1 MNWPNWLTRARK
13 TDSYDAH
20 PIGYRRTAARVL
32 VTEETALSYA
42 AFWAAVRLISETVAS
57 LSFHVHRRLANGG
70 RELQPDNP
78 VDRLLHTQPNPE
90 MCSFTFRELLQSWV
104 VTWGNGYAEI
114 ERDSRGRPVAL
125 WPVEPWRVE
134 PGHDESG
141 DVAYE
146 VSNKSGKNTVF
157 KARDMFH
164 IKGMSSDGLRG
175 YSVIAIAREVIG
187 LGIAT
192 ERYGASFFGNS
203 SRPAGVIE
211 HPGHLKKEALDRFR
225 ESWEEI
231 HGGSGNA
238 NKTAILEDGLTFK
251 AIGIPPEDAQFLET
265 RRFQIDEIARIFRIP
280 PHLLGSLERA
290 TFSNI
295 SEQNVEWS
303 RSIIPWAKRWEQE
316 STRKLLG
323 RAALF
328 TKMNLD
334 SLLRGDIKTRYE
346 AYRVGRQ
353 WGWLSANDILRMED
367 MNPIGKDGDQYLI
380 PMNMTTPE
388 LLEEPPE
395 PPPAPV
401 PPQLPGGQ
409 ELPEGGEPQDVDTP
423 AQRMLPVFKAVAGR
437 CVRREAAKVKA
448 AAHSCGPA
456 DFRDWAVSFF
466 CESSTYLANAIDA
479 PLQVL
484 GFGDQ
489 MRENV
494 RTDTIHDHM
503 GLATVVIAAY
513 TSGDIDMMC
522 AQWLDRRADVM
533 ARKMVDMC
541 DGVKA

>member
-1 MNWPNWLTRARK
+1 
-13 TDSYDAH
+13 
-20 PIGYRRTAARVL
+20 
-32 VTEETALSYA
+32 
-42 AFWAAVRLISETVAS
+42 
-57 LSFHVHRRLANGG
+57 
-70 RELQPDNP
+70 
-78 VDRLLHTQPNPE
+78 
-90 MCSFTFRELLQSWV
+90 V

-114 ERDSRGRPVAL
+114 ERDERGRPVAL

-141 DVAYE
+141 DVSYE
-146 VSNKSGKNTVF
+146 VNNPSGKNNVF

-164 IKGMSSDGLRG
+164 IKGMSADGLRG

-211 HPGHLKKEALDRFR
+211 HTGHLKPEALKRFR
-225 ESWEEI
+225 ESWEAV

-238 NKTAILEDGLTFK
+238 SKTAILEDGLTFK

-323 RAALF
+323 RATLF

-334 SLLRGDIKTRYE
+334 TLLRGDIKTRYE

-367 MNPIGKDGDQYLI
+367 MNPIGKDGDQYLV

-388 LLEEPPE
+388 LIEEPPE

-409 ELPEGGEPQDVDTP
+409 ELPEGGEPQDDDTP
-423 AQRMLPVFKAVAGR
+423 AQRMLPVFRENLGR
-437 CVRREAAKVKA
+437 CVKREVSRITEAFNRYDVPGDFVDWLTKFYTEHSVYVGAA
-448 AAHSCGPA
+448 
-456 DFRDWAVSFF
+456 
-466 CESSTYLANAIDA
+466 LDA
-479 PLQVL
+479 PLL
-484 GFGDQ
+484 A
-489 MRENV
+489 
-494 RTDTIHDHM
+494 M
-503 GLATVVIAAY
+503 GLDDELRATVRASAIQESMDSIDAVTQANEG
-513 TSGDIDMMC
+513 SGVSELM
-522 AQWLDRRADVM
+522 AVWLDRRARNM
-533 ARKMVDMC
+533 ATQVLQQIN
-541 DGVKA
+541 GVSG